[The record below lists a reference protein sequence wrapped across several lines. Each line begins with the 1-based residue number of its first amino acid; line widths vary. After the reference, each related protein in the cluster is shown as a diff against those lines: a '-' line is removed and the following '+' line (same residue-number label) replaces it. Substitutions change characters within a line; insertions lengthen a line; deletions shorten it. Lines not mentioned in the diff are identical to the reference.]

1 MLKKRI
7 IALGIVFVFFLG
19 IGYWWIKNKPENIE
33 SDSKHYEMSEKILGT
48 IVSGV
53 GYGENS
59 KKALEKA
66 FKRANDIEN
75 IMSVN
80 IKDSELSKVNEKAFY
95 KNVKLSDDL
104 YYVIEKSL
112 YYAKL
117 TNGAFDPTI
126 GNLIDAWGI
135 GTDHGKIPEKSTTD
149 KYKNLENY
157 KNIRLNKYTKEI
169 RFLDENVKLDLGA
182 IGKGYIGDEM
192 KKVLNE
198 EGIKSALI
206 NLGGNVV
213 SIGYK
218 PSGEKWNIGIVNPKE
233 ENEIVGSLKTSDE
246 VVVTSGNY
254 ERYFI
259 KNGVKYHHI
268 LDPKTAYPSESGLIS
283 TTIVT
288 KNGIDA
294 DALSTATYILGL
306 EEAKKLIESLNEV
319 EAFLIKDNM
328 DSVQTQGL
336 NNKEF
341 RMR

>member
-33 SDSKHYEMSEKILGT
+33 SDSKHYEMSKKILGT

-95 KNVKLSDDL
+95 KDVKLSDDL

-112 YYAKL
+112 YYSKL

-135 GTDHGKIPEKSTTD
+135 GTDHGKIPEKSITD

-157 KNIRLNKYTKEI
+157 KNIRLNKETKEI

-182 IGKGYIGDEM
+182 IGKGYI
-192 KKVLNE
+192 
-198 EGIKSALI
+198 
-206 NLGGNVV
+206 
-213 SIGYK
+213 
-218 PSGEKWNIGIVNPKE
+218 
-233 ENEIVGSLKTSDE
+233 
-246 VVVTSGNY
+246 
-254 ERYFI
+254 
-259 KNGVKYHHI
+259 
-268 LDPKTAYPSESGLIS
+268 
-283 TTIVT
+283 
-288 KNGIDA
+288 
-294 DALSTATYILGL
+294 
-306 EEAKKLIESLNEV
+306 
-319 EAFLIKDNM
+319 
-328 DSVQTQGL
+328 
-336 NNKEF
+336 
-341 RMR
+341 

>member
-7 IALGIVFVFFLG
+7 IALGIVFIFFLG

-59 KKALEKA
+59 KQALEKA

-95 KNVKLSDDL
+95 KDIKLSDDL

-135 GTDHGKIPEKSTTD
+135 GTNNGKIPEKSITD

-157 KNIRLNKYTKEI
+157 KNIRLNKETKEI
-169 RFLDENVKLDLGA
+169 RFLDKNVKLDLGA

-218 PSGEKWNIGIVNPKE
+218 PGGEKWNIGIVNPKE

-294 DALSTATYILGL
+294 DALSTATYILGV
-306 EEAKKLIESLNEV
+306 EKAKKLIESLNEV